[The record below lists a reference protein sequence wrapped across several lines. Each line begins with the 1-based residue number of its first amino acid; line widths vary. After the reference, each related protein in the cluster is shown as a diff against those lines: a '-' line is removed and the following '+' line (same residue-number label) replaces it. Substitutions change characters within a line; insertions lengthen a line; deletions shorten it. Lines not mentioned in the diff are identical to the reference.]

1 MWQWL
6 ICLQSFVI
14 GVLAMVIAT
23 FSTGID
29 SKCFQVWSTVWKTY
43 SWSRIVPL
51 KCKSDSDIMCS
62 SRRTRRSP
70 RMMFHMVMASSISFS
85 PQEQCTLQ
93 CYWLAG
99 ILITPWKSIYFPLP
113 CLVSLHSI
121 CVYVQNDFISICLLD
136 SQHVILPCTGGQLM
150 WAGLALGSE
159 LSMSGSLS
167 VCIVS
172 RSV

>member
-29 SKCFQVWSTVWKTY
+29 SKCFQVCSTVWKTY
-43 SWSRIVPL
+43 SWSCIVPL
-51 KCKSDSDIMCS
+51 KCKSDSDRRCS

-99 ILITPWKSIYFPLP
+99 ILITPWKSIFP
-113 CLVSLHSI
+113 CHACFHSV
-121 CVYVQNDFISICLLD
+121 CVYVQNDFISICWILNMLYCLVQVDNWCGLD
-136 SQHVILPCTGGQLM
+136 
-150 WAGLALGSE
+150 
-159 LSMSGSLS
+159 
-167 VCIVS
+167 
-172 RSV
+172 